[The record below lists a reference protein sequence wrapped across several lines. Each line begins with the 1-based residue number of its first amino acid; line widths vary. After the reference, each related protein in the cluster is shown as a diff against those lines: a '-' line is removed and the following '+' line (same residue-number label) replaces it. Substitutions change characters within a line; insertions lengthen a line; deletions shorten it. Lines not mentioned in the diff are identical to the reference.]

1 MKRVLMLLAAATL
14 PGAALADNGRRDAI
28 IAQTAAALAS
38 ADYSRTHCPALRID
52 DDLIKENAQE
62 AETTVDALR
71 ADESYAEQVTA
82 IQSVEKSNGRAMVCM
97 VLPSAHG
104 GLARGIITVR
114 SRQAGVAPTMSYML
128 DVVTSAGGAAA
139 DRIPVRRT
147 TAS

>member
-1 MKRVLMLLAAATL
+1 MWQTHHAIFSRRCDEARSDPVSSSHAASV
-14 PGAALADNGRRDAI
+14 ALADNERRDAI
-28 IAQTAAALAS
+28 IAQTATALAS
-38 ADYSRTHCPALRID
+38 ADYSGKHCPALRID

-71 ADESYAEQVTA
+71 ADESYAEQVAA

-114 SRQAGVAPTMSYML
+114 
-128 DVVTSAGGAAA
+128 
-139 DRIPVRRT
+139 
-147 TAS
+147 